1 MILAEPGQEELVCF
15 FLQTWSQT
23 SPMSV
28 WLPARPEGTKDHREL
43 SAQRGTDMS
52 FSPSIPTLQS
62 PIRNTLS
69 EPQCQRARRPQ
80 PNPSHQ
86 AGLCRCSCW
95 RDKYCRVVIGR
106 GAPIP
111 ECTPASSSG
120 AEADADSIN
129 QAHLPDMGRGAE
141 SMN

>member
-69 EPQCQRARRPQ
+69 APQCQRARRPQ